1 MLIAMD
7 NRPIGFFDSGVGGL
21 SILAEVNRILPGEN
35 LLYVAD
41 SAHFP
46 YGALTA
52 GRLRSL
58 AAALSRFLLDL
69 DAKMIVVSCNTA
81 TVHALA
87 FLRQAFPGTPFV
99 GVVPVI
105 KTLAERSQTG
115 VIGLL
120 STPSTAQSAYLADLV
135 RQFASGMRV
144 INVPCDGLAD
154 LVEAGNPDDPPL
166 EPLLRQ
172 CLAPVIDGG
181 ADVVGLGCT
190 HFPFLRDDIERI
202 LAGRATVY
210 DSSIP
215 VARRVREVLADS
227 EALANVTDP
236 RHRLFTSGDQYRFDV
251 AVRAHLRSR
260 ATLLS
265 HTVVGACAPLLD

>member
-1 MLIAMD
+1 MD

-52 GRLRSL
+52 DRLRAL
-58 AAALSRFLLDL
+58 AAGLSRYLLDM
-69 DAKMIVVSCNTA
+69 DAKLIVVSCNTA

-87 FLRQAFPGTPFV
+87 FLRQAFPETPFV

-105 KTLAERSQTG
+105 KMLATRSRTG

-120 STPSTAQSAYLADLV
+120 STPSTAHSAYLAGLV
-135 RQFASGMRV
+135 RQFAHGMRV
-144 INVPCDGLAD
+144 ISVPCDGLAD
-154 LVEAGNPDDPPL
+154 LVEAGELADPRL

-172 CLAPVIDGG
+172 CLAPVVDGG

-190 HFPFLRDDIERI
+190 HYPFLRDDIERI

-210 DSSIP
+210 DSSTA
-215 VARRVREVLADS
+215 VATRVRDVLADA
-227 EALANVTDP
+227 EALAHEPDP
-236 RHRLFTSGDQYRFDV
+236 RHLMFTSGDRDKFEV
-251 AVRAHLRSR
+251 AVRMHLRSR

-265 HTVVGACAPLLD
+265 RTVVRACAPPSA